1 MICIL
6 PPELKSILKWHFFEV
21 RYLKLSFYLQK
32 ILTYVHVFHFLY
44 TCIETVYVSIYNWK
58 GLRKR
63 IYSKDRLQGSKKD
76 LCEGLAPTAFNK
88 IATIMLG
95 IIMLFKELSKWKEMK
110 NIIRMKPSSIF
121 NKTSPIIG

>member
-1 MICIL
+1 M
-6 PPELKSILKWHFFEV
+6 
-21 RYLKLSFYLQK
+21 
-32 ILTYVHVFHFLY
+32 
-44 TCIETVYVSIYNWK
+44 
-58 GLRKR
+58 KR
-63 IYSKDRLQGSKKD
+63 IYSKYRLQGSKKD
-76 LCEGLAPTAFNK
+76 LCEGLATRAFNK